1 MTHEIKPARD
11 WKRLLREGINEGV
24 QPLGLGDY
32 IADNTDDPRTTNG
45 FPAGYHQ
52 MIATWLLANGAII
65 GEQLKPEMEPDTYTG
80 QFQKAMNYMCEDYT
94 GGSVV
99 GLKYVNRAMSMVEIN
114 PETFSVEDANDF
126 QLILVDAGNSD
137 GDKCKWVFLP
147 LTKGVTFTSETDAF
161 QCDANASKPSI

>member
-1 MTHEIKPARD
+1 M
-11 WKRLLREGINEGV
+11 RLLREGISEGV
-24 QPLGLGDY
+24 QPSGLEGY

-52 MIATWLLANGAII
+52 MIATWLLSNGVVI
-65 GEQLKPEMEPDTYTG
+65 GEQPKPEMEPDTYTR
-80 QFQKAMNYMCEDYT
+80 QFQNAMNYMCEEYT

-99 GLKYVNRAMSMVEIN
+99 GLKYVDRTMLMVDIN

-147 LTKGVTFTSETDAF
+147 LTKSVTFTSETDAF
-161 QCDANASKPSI
+161 QSNADASKPSI